1 MELRAQAQLKEHRF
15 DIWDFIRSNNHLIT
29 LVTLIIIA
37 TIVTGGIFLRPSNLF
52 SVITRAT
59 ALGMIAIGQTLVILT
74 AGIDLSV
81 AANVGLC
88 IGMMYLMQSSGYGAG
103 LMMVVGATTPAAVGL
118 VNGLFSAYTGVP
130 PFIITLAMSMVVR
143 AITLGGIQPGA
154 TVFEDVQIFIN
165 TKIMGHIP
173 IRDQTFTIIVWV
185 LATAFWIIMLRY
197 SRLGH
202 NIYAIGGKERA
213 AYFGGVNVRKV
224 KIIVYT
230 VSGLFSGLGAV
241 LYAYKLG
248 GTNPVA
254 GGNFLLESIAA
265 TVIGGTALTG
275 GEGGIVGTFVGTL
288 VMAILVNTMNIIDV
302 HFSIQRVV
310 LGVIFILF
318 VYVLNKI
325 RQFAIAKQYSR
336 LTS

>member
-1 MELRAQAQLKEHRF
+1 MEVNNERKLTGGKF

-29 LVTLIIIA
+29 LISLMIIA
-37 TIVTGGIFLRPSNLF
+37 TLLTRGIFLRPSNLF
-52 SVITRAT
+52 SVVTRAT

-88 IGMMYLMQSSGYGAG
+88 IGMMYFVQSKSIGAG
-103 LMMVVGATTPAAVGL
+103 YMMIVGSMAPAAVGL
-118 VNGLFSAYTGVP
+118 TNGLFCAFTRVP
-130 PFIITLAMSMVVR
+130 PFIVTLAMSMIVK

-154 TVFEDVQIFIN
+154 TVFEDVQIFVN
-165 TKIMGHIP
+165 TRIMGSLP
-173 IRDQTFTIIVWV
+173 IRDQMFPVIIWIVSAALWV
-185 LATAFWIIMLRY
+185 LMLRY
-197 SRLGH
+197 SRFGH
-202 NIYAIGGKERA
+202 NLYAIGGKERA
-213 AYFGGVNVRKV
+213 AYYAGVNVKKV

-230 VSGLFSGLGAV
+230 VSGLFSGVGGV

-254 GGNFLLESIAA
+254 GGHFLLESIAA

-275 GEGGIVGTFVGTL
+275 GEGGIFGTL
-288 VMAILVNTMNIIDV
+288 IGTMVMAMLVNTMNIIEV
-302 HFSIQRVV
+302 NYSLQRVV
-310 LGVIFILF
+310 LGVIFIMF

-325 RQFAIAKQYSR
+325 RQFAIEKQYSR
-336 LTS
+336 ATL

>member
-1 MELRAQAQLKEHRF
+1 MEVNNERKSKGGKF

-29 LVTLIIIA
+29 LISLMIIA
-37 TIVTGGIFLRPSNLF
+37 TILTGGIFLRPSNLF
-52 SVITRAT
+52 SVVTRAT

-88 IGMMYLMQSSGYGAG
+88 IGMMYFVQSKSIGAG
-103 LMMVVGATTPAAVGL
+103 YMMIVGSAAPAAVGL
-118 VNGLFSAYTGVP
+118 ANGLLCAFTRVP
-130 PFIITLAMSMVVR
+130 PFIVTLAMSMIVK

-154 TVFEDVQIFIN
+154 TVFEDVQIFVD
-165 TKIMGHIP
+165 TGIMGSLP
-173 IRDQTFTIIVWV
+173 IRGQMFPVII
-185 LATAFWIIMLRY
+185 WIVSSSLWFLLLRY
-197 SRLGH
+197 SRFGH
-202 NIYAIGGKERA
+202 NLYAIGGKERA
-213 AYFGGVNVRKV
+213 AYYAGVNVKKV

-230 VSGLFSGLGAV
+230 ISGLFSGVGGV

-254 GGNFLLESIAA
+254 GGHFLLESIAA

-275 GEGGIVGTFVGTL
+275 GEGGIFGTL
-288 VMAILVNTMNIIDV
+288 IGTMVMAMLVNTMNIIEV
-302 HFSIQRVV
+302 NYSIQRVV
-310 LGVIFILF
+310 LGVIFIMF

-336 LTS
+336 ATL